1 MTWVEHCETFTK
13 PVKMFLKILE
23 EDTDP
28 IDRRDP
34 DNQNDYDPDP
44 DNQNDQEPDPDNQN
58 DQNSETDNQ
67 NDQDPEAR

>member
-44 DNQNDQEPDPDNQN
+44 DNQND
-58 DQNSETDNQ
+58 
-67 NDQDPEAR
+67 